1 MKEYSSDF
9 KEKVKQSVEDNV
21 PYEVISREFS
31 ISVTTI
37 RKWFGYSR
45 YYQQRRELAQ
55 QRRIDARA
63 KEQTERELAE
73 YRYSEMVRLRVK
85 ECMTNGQIAR
95 TLGIHTSTVYKYLGA
110 TPKRLGG
117 RRTWEIEM
125 RGRVRFLKAAGY
137 SIREISDTTKVPS
150 STIGDWVRGMP
161 CD

>member
-1 MKEYSSDF
+1 VKEYSSEF
-9 KEKVKQSVEDNV
+9 RQKVKHSVEQNI
-21 PYEVISREFS
+21 PYEVISREFG

-37 RKWFGYSR
+37 RKWFGYSK
-45 YYQQRRELAQ
+45 YYKHRKEQAE

-63 KEQTERELAE
+63 KEQIERDLAE